1 MFKELKNKYDINW
14 LSSHKILLG
23 IFTAIIYLIFS
34 IAIPYFVIWKDSD
47 HTLEFCYY
55 MSQILAGLCVA
66 LSTILALIQ
75 YSSSC
80 NDHKNDRLDKKR
92 VEAAKLARSFAEDA
106 IPKIDRFATLYSTD
120 EKIKDIPDLLF
131 EKDLK
136 DFDKDEVK
144 TILNN
149 YEDVQHRLI
158 VSYYR
163 TYIVP
168 SMSEKEVK
176 DSHTVADKLTLSLNL
191 FFSECNDLANLLEYY
206 AICFNADIIDDRT
219 LYQSLHTSFFQTVH
233 MLYCIIFVNNENES
247 DRLYSNISRLYT
259 RWMNIYRQKK
269 AEEQEK
275 EKKAKEM
282 LKNEKRDLVVR
293 PDTK

>member
-269 AEEQEK
+269 S
-275 EKKAKEM
+275 
-282 LKNEKRDLVVR
+282 
-293 PDTK
+293 